1 MQAQKHTAQP
11 AKTTNDAD
19 AKGLECCDP
28 SEERDMSSVGAGLH
42 TEEKKTGPRT
52 AGFPDSSEE
61 AVPSRENAPGR
72 HRGRVQRRVRYQR
85 LTDSGKG
92 VFGARHRLAF
102 RRLAAASEGSKE
114 TSEKGEPW
122 SEGPRREKSGTRS
135 SDGRRDAPDSQP
147 PSEREAPLQHPG
159 LVEMQMAHNPPSD
172 LELLPSGTEISLE
185 TQTYFE
191 QRENCNG
198 NVGILVGMTGNVVY
212 MAGTMVGIVGP
223 LVDGGTLRGSAG
235 LVPAKVVHPSSAHH
249 FHRPPPSSFT
259 HHLSD
264 IRLTS
269 HHLPTTLIV
278 HHLSTPTIHHLPIN
292 THYRN
297 PPKCEQEFL
306 NKAEEALE

>member
-28 SEERDMSSVGAGLH
+28 SEERDMSSVGAGLD

-52 AGFPDSSEE
+52 AGLPDSSEE

-92 VFGARHRLAF
+92 VFAARHRLAF
-102 RRLAAASEGSKE
+102 RRLAAALEGSKE

-159 LVEMQMAHNPPSD
+159 LVEMQMAHSPPSG
-172 LELLPSGTEISLE
+172 LELFEGSPSGTEISSE

-191 QRENCNG
+191 QVR
-198 NVGILVGMTGNVVY
+198 LYTG
-212 MAGTMVGIVGP
+212 
-223 LVDGGTLRGSAG
+223 
-235 LVPAKVVHPSSAHH
+235 
-249 FHRPPPSSFT
+249 
-259 HHLSD
+259 
-264 IRLTS
+264 
-269 HHLPTTLIV
+269 
-278 HHLSTPTIHHLPIN
+278 
-292 THYRN
+292 
-297 PPKCEQEFL
+297 
-306 NKAEEALE
+306 